1 MISARKKVENWFLG
15 IFAPHEVIFFYFFFS
30 LIISSLRIWELI
42 EYDFACDFLR
52 FCHYR
57 VMKIEK
63 DLSHIAEAIAKAN
76 ANGNA
81 VPSQFAGLV
90 EDLKAE
96 QLAEKLVVEH
106 GLLEASDEDIK
117 EEFVSLDAV
126 ESDKDDIDE
135 NDEEQVDM
143 DCVSGSFA
151 DLFDTIES

>member
-1 MISARKKVENWFLG
+1 
-15 IFAPHEVIFFYFFFS
+15 
-30 LIISSLRIWELI
+30 
-42 EYDFACDFLR
+42 
-52 FCHYR
+52 
-57 VMKIEK
+57 MKIEK

-126 ESDKDDIDE
+126 EADKEDIDE
-135 NDEEQVDM
+135 DDEEQTDM

-151 DLFDTIES
+151 DLFDTIED